1 MGWNDEHPSIFSVGS
16 ASDKVSGPHQPLVF
30 CSLDGVHLP
39 ALIDTGSMK
48 SIISSQVFSQ
58 LVQASAHSKSPPPS
72 LRSTSN
78 TCVSITSQLLQFSG
92 VVSTSLSFPGNDF
105 LYTGEFLVCDNVLPP
120 LHCVLG
126 WDFLATNHLQ
136 LAVLGGT
143 YSLVGPHGSTPLTP
157 LPPSAAL
164 STPEISCSS
173 ASPQQ
178 SNLPVFVQSI
188 DHGPVFVTVE
198 SSISLP
204 SRTESVIQATVSK
217 GCADLVGMVCSL
229 GESNDLPCFTA
240 YTVSKAAGRKII
252 VGMLNPSQSEVEL
265 HAGQKIARFWPVSES
280 VAEPQC
286 SSSVVSNLCAS
297 LSEPLV
303 LDAQTRSELEAA
315 LSPNLSATDRQKLLN
330 TLKSF
335 PDVFNDGLGHTS
347 VLSHHINT
355 GNSAPIRQYP
365 RRLPYHY
372 RGEVDQQVKDMLQQG
387 VVQPSTSPWASPV
400 VLVKK
405 KDGTYRFCV
414 DYRKLNLV
422 TAQDAHPLP
431 RVGDLLDS
439 LNGNSLFSTLDL
451 RSGYWQLSMSPED
464 QQKTAF
470 VTPHGL
476 FEFLRMPYGL
486 CTAPATFARAIGII
500 LSGLTYDI
508 CLCYFDDVI
517 IFSTTIEQHCHR
529 LETVLQRFRAHG
541 LKVKASKC
549 SFGANEVIYLG
560 HSVSST
566 GIHTDPSK
574 TKAVQ
579 NLPSPTTLEQL
590 RSFLG
595 LAGYYRKFIPNFATL
610 ASPLTALT
618 KKGIPFTWT
627 DSHQNSFLTIKDLL
641 CSAPVLAYP
650 NFDQPFI
657 LQTDASNIGLG
668 AVLAQFDNHGQER
681 VVSYASRTLTAREQ
695 NYTAMEKE
703 ALAVVFATQHF
714 RS

>member
-1 MGWNDEHPSIFSVGS
+1 MHRCIQIRFGPW
-16 ASDKVSGPHQPLVF
+16 ASPVVLVKKKDDDTYRF
-30 CSLDGVHLP
+30 CVDYRKLN
-39 ALIDTGSMK
+39 
-48 SIISSQVFSQ
+48 
-58 LVQASAHSKSPPPS
+58 LVTAQDAH
-72 LRSTSN
+72 
-78 TCVSITSQLLQFSG
+78 
-92 VVSTSLSFPGNDF
+92 
-105 LYTGEFLVCDNVLPP
+105 
-120 LHCVLG
+120 
-126 WDFLATNHLQ
+126 
-136 LAVLGGT
+136 
-143 YSLVGPHGSTPLTP
+143 P

-204 SRTESVIQATVSK
+204 SSTESVIQAKVPK
-217 GCADLVGMVCSL
+217 GCADLVGLVCSL
-229 GESNDLPCFTA
+229 GESNDLSCFSA
-240 YTVSKAAGRKII
+240 YTVNKAAGRKII
-252 VGMLNPSQSEVEL
+252 VRMLNPSQSEVEL

-286 SSSVVSNLCAS
+286 SSSVVSSLCAS
-297 LSEPLV
+297 LPEPLV
-303 LDAQTRSELEAA
+303 LDAQTRSELETA
-315 LSPNLSATDRQKLLN
+315 LSPNLSTTDRQKLLN
-330 TLKSF
+330 TLIYF
-335 PDVFNDGLGHTS
+335 PDVFNDGVGHTS

-355 GNSAPIRQYP
+355 GNSAPIRQHP
-365 RRLPYHY
+365 RRLAYHY

-387 VVQPSTSPWASPV
+387 VVQPSASPWASPV

-405 KDGTYRFCV
+405 KDGTCRICV

-431 RVGDLLDS
+431 RVDDLLDS

-476 FEFLRMPYGL
+476 FEFLRMPHGL

-517 IFSTTIEQHCHR
+517 IFSKTIEQHCHR

-579 NLPSPTTLEQL
+579 NLPSPTNLEQL

-595 LAGYYRKFIPNFATL
+595 LAGYYRKFIPTL
-610 ASPLTALT
+610 
-618 KKGIPFTWT
+618 
-627 DSHQNSFLTIKDLL
+627 
-641 CSAPVLAYP
+641 
-650 NFDQPFI
+650 QP
-657 LQTDASNIGLG
+657 
-668 AVLAQFDNHGQER
+668 
-681 VVSYASRTLTAREQ
+681 
-695 NYTAMEKE
+695 
-703 ALAVVFATQHF
+703 
-714 RS
+714 